1 MPVSHRP
8 ARLRRIAV
16 PLTAAALLASAGG
29 LVAAQA
35 TTAATASMS
44 APRMLHD
51 ATVLP
56 GGSVLMSGGK
66 NAASP
71 YGLRAAEVFQPSTR
85 TWATVGSLA
94 LGRTASATAALA
106 GGRVIVTGGIDDGP
120 SGEVTGTTE
129 VYDDDTR
136 TWSAGA
142 PLLHARYEHVA
153 TTLQGGRVLVTGG
166 SGIVGDEWQD
176 LASSEVYD
184 PTLGDAGTWSTT
196 GSLATPRLS
205 HTATLLGDGT
215 VLVVG
220 GSDGTEGSGYLK
232 RTETFDPAT
241 GLWTNAGPLSVGRA
255 GHTATLMG
263 DGKVLVTGGFTD
275 SGTLATSEVYDPAT
289 RTWSRTASLSA
300 PRKWHDATALSD
312 GRVLVAGGQSNT
324 GTEVYSPVTKTWR
337 AAGALATVRQYPS
350 VTALPNGTALVAGG
364 YKAGYLRS
372 AEIVTPPAEPA
383 PVVDADGDSVA
394 DSRDNCPTV
403 ANKSQVDTDADG
415 TGDPCEATHARRVT
429 LAGVHQTVSG
439 VRRLV
444 LSGRL
449 TVTDTVTAC
458 RAKRPVVLA
467 RLDSATGQWTQVAA
481 PVTTAEGT
489 FRSVLR
495 DQVGRY
501 RVQVAEQTVTAGG
514 FTSTCLAT
522 EALRQH
528 SH

>member
-1 MPVSHRP
+1 MPVPHRP
-8 ARLRRIAV
+8 ALLRRIAV

-35 TTAATASMS
+35 TTALTSSMTERRASHTATA
-44 APRMLHD
+44 
-51 ATVLP
+51 LP
-56 GGSVLMSGGK
+56 DGSVLVTGGM
-66 NAASP
+66 NGP
-71 YGLRAAEVFQPSTR
+71 VRGLTPAEAFRPTTG
-85 TWATVGSLA
+85 TWESAGA
-94 LGRTASATAALA
+94 LTIGRDASATASLGA
-106 GGRVIVTGGIDDGP
+106 GRVLVTGGLDDV
-120 SGEVTGTTE
+120 SGELTGTTE
-129 VYDDDTR
+129 VYDDET
-136 TWSAGA
+136 
-142 PLLHARYEHVA
+142 HAWTESGSLVQPRYQHNAVA
-153 TTLQGGRVLVTGG
+153 LQDGRVLVTGG
-166 SGIVGDEWQD
+166 SGIIGDEWKD
-176 LASSEVYD
+176 LASSEVFD
-184 PTLGDAGTWSTT
+184 RTAGDTGEWSST
-196 GSLATPRLS
+196 GPLAAPRLF
-205 HTATLLGDGT
+205 HTATLLQNGT

-220 GSDGTEGSGYLK
+220 GSDGSSSGYLR
-232 RTETFDPAT
+232 RTEIFDPVT
-241 GLWTNAGPLSVGRA
+241 GLWSNAGPLAVGRS
-255 GHTATLMG
+255 GHTASLMS
-263 DGKVLVTGGFTD
+263 DGKVLVTGGSNGAGT
-275 SGTLATSEVYDPAT
+275 TLATSEVYDPAT
-289 RTWSRTASLSA
+289 RTWSRTAPLSA
-300 PRKWHDATALSD
+300 PRKWHDATALID

-337 AAGALATVRQYPS
+337 AAGALSTVRQYPS

-364 YKAGYLRS
+364 YKSGYLRS
-372 AEIVTPPAEPA
+372 AEIVTPPAAPA
-383 PVVDADGDSVA
+383 PVVDADGDTVA

-429 LAGVHQTVSG
+429 LAGVHQTISG

-449 TVTDTVTAC
+449 SVTDTVTAC

-467 RLDSATGQWTQVAA
+467 RLDTATGQWAQVAA

-501 RVQVAEQTVTAGG
+501 RVQVAEQTATAGG